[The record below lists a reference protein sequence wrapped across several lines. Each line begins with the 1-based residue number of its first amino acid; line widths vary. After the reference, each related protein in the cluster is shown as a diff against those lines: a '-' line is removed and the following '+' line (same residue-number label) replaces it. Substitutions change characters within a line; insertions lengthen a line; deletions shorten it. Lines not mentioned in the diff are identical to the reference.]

1 MAESVFARVLDATD
15 LGLMVIG
22 PDRRIV
28 CWNDWMARAAG
39 IASATAVGH
48 TVAELFPSLEGTRI
62 PAAIDSCLEKGLA
75 SLLTAALNPTLFPLV
90 GRQRRRTLEQ
100 VVTIKPVTAG
110 NGPRHCLVQVL
121 DVSDAAAREKLLRQ
135 QARSMEALAENHRQ
149 SEMRTRAIIDNALD
163 AIIAFDETGQIIT
176 CNPAA
181 ERIFGCSA
189 PTILGSPV
197 ENLVQWQDISG
208 KEGQGR
214 VPPVEIWSRLS
225 TTQGVHEC
233 TGQRYD
239 GTIISLEL
247 SLGEMEGGSR
257 PVFVMTARDITLR
270 KQVEARIHYLAHYDS
285 LTELPNRVLY
295 RERLGQAFA
304 QSKRTVKPF
313 ALMMLDLDRFKDVND
328 LLGHH
333 VGDMLLKAAGRRIA
347 GTVRESDTVARLGG
361 DEFAV
366 VLTNLANADGAGTV
380 AESIVGKLSTAFEL
394 EGHEVKTS
402 TSIGIAVYP
411 YDGDTPEDLMK
422 HADLALYRAKAKGR
436 NAYQFYVPQMDAEVQ
451 AHKGLEKDLRRAL
464 QGEDVGLHF
473 QPVADAR
480 GKLVGLESLMRWHHP
495 LRGLLEAKDFIPI
508 VKDTDLIAPVGHW
521 VIATACRQLRDWLAA
536 GLVVPRVAVNL
547 SPPELRHRLLLPT
560 LRKILDETGIDP
572 WLLQLEFS
580 EEALMQAID
589 RAPGMIEELHGMN
602 LRLAVDDF
610 GSGLSSLAHLRRHPI
625 DQIKIAPV
633 FLGNAQGEEVL
644 ASLAALGHS
653 LGASVV
659 AEGIETADQLEAARR
674 AGVDEFQGYYLSTP
688 LSSGEVGLTLK
699 DGLKLPSA

>member
-15 LGLMVIG
+15 LGLTVIG

-48 TVAELFPSLEGTRI
+48 TVVELFPGLEGTRI
-62 PAAIDSCLEKGLA
+62 PAAIDNCLEKGLA
-75 SLLTAALNPTLFPLV
+75 SLLTAALNPTLFPLA
-90 GRQRRRTLEQ
+90 GRQRRRPLEQ

-163 AIIAFDETGQIIT
+163 AIIAFDETGQIVT

-197 ENLVQWQDISG
+197 ENLVQWQDMSG
-208 KEGQGR
+208 KEAQGR
-214 VPPVEIWSRLS
+214 VPPVEIWRRLS

-233 TGQRYD
+233 AGQRYD

-304 QSKRTVKPF
+304 QSKRTVRPF

-380 AESIVGKLSTAFEL
+380 AESIVAKLSTAFEL

-464 QGEDVGLHF
+464 LGDDVGLHF
-473 QPVADAR
+473 QPVADAK

-495 LRGLLEAKDFIPI
+495 MRGLLEAKDFIPI

-536 GLVVPRVAVNL
+536 GLAVPRVAVNL

-610 GSGLSSLAHLRRHPI
+610 GSGLSSFAHLRRHPI

-674 AGVDEFQGYYLSTP
+674 AGVDEFQGFYLSTP
-688 LSSGEVGLTLK
+688 LSSGEVGLMLK
-699 DGLKLPSA
+699 DGFSLPPA